1 MSEQQPVT
9 CLPPPLPPKTKP
21 RRAAIDEDRRY
32 ADNQDGIII
41 SASYSSPSSRSS
53 AITTVNLNTVDLN
66 IPDGFQELTYS
77 CKNSG
82 KSHVVKILINPEE
95 YPLDR
100 NDPGCNN
107 SDSVVSSDVVP
118 SGETCIRISV
128 NNNHNTMVD
137 AVGSP
142 QHYYFNQFNNLMSSG
157 QMSPSDT
164 LDSGT
169 CSDLDGTPPPLTKKK
184 NGSGVSVTL
193 IGSHKKTA
201 SLSDSDDNESNISCD
216 SLNCGKVSPIAGKP
230 TIIGARSKS
239 LILPQNLLKDIRQR
253 KVTIKDVSGC
263 SYNKTINECAERTIF
278 EQIKVKELYF
288 KQQNLSTLGKD
299 SVKNLIHLK
308 TLVFWGNSIDNIL
321 PGAFRNLPNLKNLQ
335 LSHDNLK
342 EIPKNIFNKLAS
354 LESLKLHNNQINI
367 IETQAFANL
376 TSLKRLIINNN
387 NLEYWNKDWF
397 TNTSSLFEMNFQN
410 NKIRTIPKKAF
421 ANLPNLKKILLD
433 FNEITLIQADAFK
446 GLTNLDYLGLKRNR
460 LVEIDDNIFPNSLNI
475 KSLSLDA
482 NYLNFLTD
490 KLLKKL
496 YVEDISLDNN
506 PWKCPCLDKIKSW
519 IRLGNGTLS
528 SSKSCASGNVPVC
541 AFAQTCSEQVDNGLT
556 EAYLRAL
563 KKLKL
568 PKFCAR
574 LN

>member
-253 KVTIKDVSGC
+253 KDIESYSLVDEKSYEDRQNETTTIEEVNSDMFFDFHLNENNIKEEDLTPVMVNEDETFAGYKDFLVADKPATIKSAKGTVRGVRNRVRAGIATFLQINSAEKSYKEKDGGKVVVYTTTMGIIRDTYQACTKVKQILRTLLVKFEERDVFMSVD
-263 SYNKTINECAERTIF
+263 YQNEIRERMKC
-278 EQIKVKELYF
+278 EQILVPQVFVDGQHCGDAETLERLNESGEL
-288 KQQNLSTLGKD
+288 
-299 SVKNLIHLK
+299 
-308 TLVFWGNSIDNIL
+308 
-321 PGAFRNLPNLKNLQ
+321 R
-335 LSHDNLK
+335 
-342 EIPKNIFNKLAS
+342 
-354 LESLKLHNNQINI
+354 
-367 IETQAFANL
+367 
-376 TSLKRLIINNN
+376 
-387 NLEYWNKDWF
+387 
-397 TNTSSLFEMNFQN
+397 
-410 NKIRTIPKKAF
+410 
-421 ANLPNLKKILLD
+421 KILKAYKNPDVCSTCQMCGGYRLLPCTVCNGSKKSVHRNH
-433 FNEITLIQADAFK
+433 FTAEFVA
-446 GLTNLDYLGLKRNR
+446 LKCMNCD
-460 LVEIDDNIFPNSLNI
+460 E
-475 KSLSLDA
+475 
-482 NYLNFLTD
+482 
-490 KLLKKL
+490 
-496 YVEDISLDNN
+496 
-506 PWKCPCLDKIKSW
+506 
-519 IRLGNGTLS
+519 
-528 SSKSCASGNVPVC
+528 
-541 AFAQTCSEQVDNGLT
+541 NGLVRCT
-556 EAYLRAL
+556 I
-563 KKLKL
+563 
-568 PKFCAR
+568 CS
-574 LN
+574 